1 VRISNI
7 KYQISNSPKG
17 LKGGSSSKKASSMA
31 ELMKNVQ
38 SQFISPKKGQVI
50 DGTITKLTPAE
61 ILVDIG
67 AKTEAQ
73 VLEKDRR
80 LLKNLLSG
88 LKVGDKVSVSVLNP
102 ESDFGNPVVSLRRF
116 MDERLWGGAEELKN
130 KKEIL
135 EGVVTQV
142 SRGGFMVTTDNGIQG
157 FLPNSQSTISSNS
170 EGTKIKVSVLEIDK
184 AERKI
189 IFSQKEAAA
198 EDFEDAIKELKIDQ
212 KIDSIIS
219 NIAPFGIF
227 LSIPID
233 GKNVEGFIK
242 KDKVPVG
249 TSYEV
254 GNKIQ
259 TVVSEFDKK
268 NQRVILSPFLTKKT
282 IGYR

>member
-1 VRISNI
+1 
-7 KYQISNSPKG
+7 
-17 LKGGSSSKKASSMA
+17 MA
-31 ELMKNVQ
+31 DLMKSVKTAIP
-38 SQFISPKKGQVI
+38 SVKKGTILTGV
-50 DGTITKLTPAE
+50 ITKLTPSE

-67 AKTEAQ
+67 AKTEAT
-73 VLEKDRR
+73 VLEKDSR

-88 LKVGDKVSVSVLNP
+88 LKVGDKVSVSILNP

-116 MDERLWGGAEELKN
+116 MDERLWGGAEDLKN
-130 KKEIL
+130 KKTIL

-157 FLPNSQSTISSNS
+157 FLPNSQSTITANS
-170 EGTKIKVSVLEIDK
+170 EGKKIKVSVLEIDK
-184 AERKI
+184 QERKI

-198 EDFEDAIKELKIDQ
+198 GDFEQAIKELKIDQ

-219 NIAPFGIF
+219 NIAPFGVF
-227 LSIPID
+227 VSIPLD

-249 TSYEV
+249 TTYEV
-254 GNKIQ
+254 GSKIQ
-259 TVVSEFDKK
+259 TVVSDFDKK
-268 NQRVILSPFLTKKT
+268 NHRVILSPFLTKKT